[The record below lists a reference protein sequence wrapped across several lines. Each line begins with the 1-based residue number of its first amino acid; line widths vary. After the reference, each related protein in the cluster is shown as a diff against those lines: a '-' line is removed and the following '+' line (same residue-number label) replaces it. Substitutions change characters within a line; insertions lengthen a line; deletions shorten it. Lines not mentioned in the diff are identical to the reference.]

1 MRPGEGGPS
10 KESWVLCAV
19 RQGTQS
25 LCCFRREEE
34 QLQVSHHVG
43 TPDMQHQHHLEPA
56 GRAASQPHPRPAESE
71 SLELGG

>member
-25 LCCFRREEE
+25 LCCFLREAE
-34 QLQVSHHVG
+34 QLQVSLHVW
-43 TPDMQHQHHLEPA
+43 TPGLQPQHHLEPA

-71 SLELGG
+71 SLELGR